1 YKQAKALLDKEVHY
15 LAMLLSDLQAAK
27 DQQAR
32 EELQQQVAKEQE
44 RLAKET
50 NQKEMTLQVA
60 PSTKK
65 DNQVM
70 AMSLPTRQTENKKVV
85 KPAGSPTSYQAMKV
99 EKSSLL
105 PSTGEESNKGLIVS
119 GLAIFAGLL
128 GLASADLKRK
138 YKKG

>member
-1 YKQAKALLDKEVHY
+1 
-15 LAMLLSDLQAAK
+15 
-27 DQQAR
+27 
-32 EELQQQVAKEQE
+32 
-44 RLAKET
+44 
-50 NQKEMTLQVA
+50 
-60 PSTKK
+60 
-65 DNQVM
+65 M
-70 AMSLPTRQTENKKVV
+70 AMSLPTRQTEKNKVV
-85 KPAGSPTSYQAMKV
+85 KPAGSPTSYQTMKT